1 MDKGTVRIGMSGW
14 RYAPWRGVFY
24 PQALPQR
31 DELRYASR
39 VFASIELNGSFYSL
53 QRPESYQA
61 WYEDTPP
68 GFQFAVKGPRFI
80 THMKRLRDV
89 RPALANFLASGVLA
103 LREKLGP
110 ILWQF
115 PPSFGYRRETFA
127 AFFDLLPFNT
137 ATALRLARARESR
150 MKGRAYLRI
159 DETRRLRHAIEVR
172 HESFRDP
179 DFIALLRRYGIALVV
194 SDTPKKWLRLE
205 DVTADFIYLRLHGA
219 QTLYRSGYGK
229 RAIKAWA
236 GRIECWRR
244 GGEPPGAARASGDSA
259 TGRAR
264 RDVYCYFDNTDVKLR
279 APQDAQALARELGVG
294 LGRRVPSGGTGGL
307 SDPRLSLTGDPPR
320 TGRRLTGAHAA
331 VTARASCRAT
341 SASANCQRATRRK
354 LPISTCGLAPG
365 IAAMMRTAVIIPAAP
380 AIHPTSRAAP
390 PSRTSAPTHATAE
403 AEKASIA
410 KGIRM
415 PISVPQKP
423 ICTWIACCTET
434 SRAA

>member
-1 MDKGTVRIGMSGW
+1 MDKGTVRIGISGW

-39 VFASIELNGSFYSL
+39 IFSSIELNGSFYSL
-53 QRPESYQA
+53 QRPASYEA

-103 LREKLGP
+103 LRGKLGP

-127 AFFDLLPFNT
+127 AFFDLLPPDT
-137 ATALRLARARESR
+137 AAALRLARARESR

-159 DETRRLRHAIEVR
+159 DESRPLRHAIEVR

-179 DFIALLRRYGIALVV
+179 DFVALLRRYGIALVV

-219 QTLYRSGYGK
+219 RALYRSGYGK
-229 RAIKAWA
+229 RAIRAWA
-236 GRIECWRR
+236 ERIECWRR
-244 GGEPPGAARASGDSA
+244 GREPAAAVRASPDA
-259 TGRAR
+259 PPRRAG

-279 APQDAQALARELGVG
+279 APQDAQALARKLGMGPEPARMV
-294 LGRRVPSGGTGGL
+294 RAAADAL
-307 SDPRLSLTGDPPR
+307 S
-320 TGRRLTGAHAA
+320 AHA
-331 VTARASCRAT
+331 
-341 SASANCQRATRRK
+341 
-354 LPISTCGLAPG
+354 
-365 IAAMMRTAVIIPAAP
+365 
-380 AIHPTSRAAP
+380 
-390 PSRTSAPTHATAE
+390 
-403 AEKASIA
+403 
-410 KGIRM
+410 
-415 PISVPQKP
+415 
-423 ICTWIACCTET
+423 
-434 SRAA
+434 